1 MSIDSDGRIRNKYD
15 LLRWFVGR
23 TGSFCRFLAY
33 SRGARHVREPRG
45 GGGQAKKREIRR
57 LFGRLTFYKK
67 NGILTALNIERGRR
81 RGKLR
86 RRTGLKIMSDIT
98 KRAISASL
106 KKLLREK
113 KLNKITVQDIADDCG
128 INRQTFYYHFQ
139 DIYDLVEWTC
149 IEDTEKVLKEN
160 RTYATWQEG
169 FLAVFYLAKEDKTF
183 IENIYRSV
191 SLELLEQ
198 YLYRLVYPL
207 LKNVVDE
214 KAKNYTVRDENKKYI
229 ADFYKYA
236 FVGVLLEWIRNDMR
250 ESPESIT
257 DRVSKIVSG
266 AIETAFN
273 NFSRGQ

>member
-1 MSIDSDGRIRNKYD
+1 MSIDSDGRIRNKYG

-23 TGSFCRFLAY
+23 TGSFCRFLRIRAGRDMY
-33 SRGARHVREPRG
+33 GSRGAAEDKR
-45 GGGQAKKREIRR
+45 KKRETRR

-106 KKLLREK
+106 KKLLCEK

-266 AIETAFN
+266 SIETAFN

>member
-1 MSIDSDGRIRNKYD
+1 M
-15 LLRWFVGR
+15 
-23 TGSFCRFLAY
+23 
-33 SRGARHVREPRG
+33 
-45 GGGQAKKREIRR
+45 
-57 LFGRLTFYKK
+57 
-67 NGILTALNIERGRR
+67 
-81 RGKLR
+81 
-86 RRTGLKIMSDIT
+86 KIMSDIT

>member
-1 MSIDSDGRIRNKYD
+1 M
-15 LLRWFVGR
+15 
-23 TGSFCRFLAY
+23 
-33 SRGARHVREPRG
+33 
-45 GGGQAKKREIRR
+45 
-57 LFGRLTFYKK
+57 
-67 NGILTALNIERGRR
+67 NGGRR

-236 FVGVLLEWIRNDMR
+236 FVGIMLDWVRDGMQEDPKRIVERISLLIEGDIVRALEKMR
-250 ESPESIT
+250 T
-257 DRVSKIVSG
+257 DR
-266 AIETAFN
+266 E
-273 NFSRGQ
+273 